1 MKVAVIY
8 TGALRTIRKTMRY
21 FKQNVLL
28 NPDVHVF
35 ACVQNDTPQLASE
48 QESWISNELG
58 DNLKHIEW
66 FSLSVHNN
74 WVEMRNQLLESMNI
88 CDNTRNYLKSSGSM
102 IEYYQLQL
110 AYIKMMKF
118 ERQHDFKYDYIIRAR
133 TDTIYAK
140 PIDFHW
146 LNWTDNDVE
155 DRVEKIKNEL
165 VESNIETTHHNI
177 IHYFMSTIVSDDII
191 RNIYNIDSK
200 TTINRN
206 NMPSIDALNDYI
218 KNGSYILTLR
228 NNLLYIVK
236 REFFYLIPS
245 LGTFYGYMR
254 YPEMDPVYWWNAEC
268 QFDGACYNSNLN
280 IHNYSTVFDDKSL
293 YEYDEKRYFDIHY
306 NILNPVML
314 YCLVR
319 N

>member
-118 ERQHDFKYDYIIRAR
+118 ERQYDFKYDYIIRAR

-146 LNWTDNDVE
+146 LNWTDNDVQI
-155 DRVEKIKNEL
+155 RVEKIKNEL
-165 VESNIETTHHNI
+165 VESNIETTQHNI
-177 IHYFMSTIVSDDII
+177 IHY
-191 RNIYNIDSK
+191 
-200 TTINRN
+200 
-206 NMPSIDALNDYI
+206 
-218 KNGSYILTLR
+218 
-228 NNLLYIVK
+228 
-236 REFFYLIPS
+236 
-245 LGTFYGYMR
+245 
-254 YPEMDPVYWWNAEC
+254 
-268 QFDGACYNSNLN
+268 
-280 IHNYSTVFDDKSL
+280 
-293 YEYDEKRYFDIHY
+293 
-306 NILNPVML
+306 
-314 YCLVR
+314 
-319 N
+319 